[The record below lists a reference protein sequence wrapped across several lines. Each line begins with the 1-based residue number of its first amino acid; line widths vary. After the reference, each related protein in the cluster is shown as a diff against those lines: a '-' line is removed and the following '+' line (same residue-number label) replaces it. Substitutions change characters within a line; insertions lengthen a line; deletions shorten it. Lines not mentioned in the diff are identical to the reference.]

1 MDVVVSRT
9 PGGAL
14 AWDLTDLLGRP
25 LGQATEA
32 RGRQFFI
39 DLNERGHIL
48 LPNANLGPHASLDA
62 ALSEIEK
69 HMRGVCRRA
78 PEESLSPWHGFR
90 PARPV

>member
-1 MDVVVSRT
+1 MDITVTHTADDR
-9 PGGAL
+9 L

-48 LPNANLGPHASLDA
+48 MPNANLGPHASIDK
-62 ALSEIEK
+62 ALTEIEK
-69 HMRGVCRRA
+69 HAHGACRRA
-78 PEESLSPWHGFR
+78 PEEN
-90 PARPV
+90 

>member
-1 MDVVVSRT
+1 MDVVVIRA

-48 LPNANLGPHASLDA
+48 MPNANLGPHASIDK
-62 ALSEIEK
+62 ALTEIEK
-69 HMRGVCRRA
+69 HAHGACRRA
-78 PEESLSPWHGFR
+78 PEEN
-90 PARPV
+90 